1 MNRASFES
9 ARVMGALGNYDK
21 STELWKKYIEK
32 FPGDDVVKAYTNM
45 SLDYILNKQ
54 YTEAIA
60 AAEESLKIDP
70 KWYTAYYRIGE
81 TYEESKEYQKAIDIL
96 EEYFINFEDY
106 QKKWVLKIL
115 IRCCEKLENKEKKEE
130 YEKRLKE
137 LEDED

>member
-1 MNRASFES
+1 
-9 ARVMGALGNYDK
+9 
-21 STELWKKYIEK
+21 
-32 FPGDDVVKAYTNM
+32 M

-70 KWYTAYYRIGE
+70 KWYTAYYRIGDA
-81 TYEESKEYQKAIDIL
+81 YEELKEYQKAIDIL
-96 EEYFINFEDY
+96 EEHFINFEDY

-137 LEDED
+137 LEDKN